1 MNFDA
6 WRHCLRGRLL
16 SRLRRTDAALRAYR
30 DALAADPASLRA
42 LAALGYLH
50 AQRGQYDLA
59 EPYLTRAAQ
68 LDPGHAELR
77 FNLGFV
83 QDKAG
88 RHAAAIESFEAA
100 VRLNPKLD
108 RAWYGMGLAQAALG
122 RHEEAARCFGRVTEL
137 QPMNGHAWY
146 ALGMA
151 WHHSR
156 APDKV
161 KEVAEHL
168 ARFDPR
174 MARKLIQDA
183 GRADLAHLV
192 RHLTDWGRS

>member
-6 WRHCLRGRLL
+6 WRHCLRGRLMT
-16 SRLRRTDAALRAYR
+16 RLRLIDAAMNAYL

-50 AQRGQYDLA
+50 AQRRHYDLA
-59 EPYLTRAAQ
+59 EPYLERAAQ
-68 LDPGHAELR
+68 LAPGRADLW
-77 FNLGFV
+77 FNLGYA

-100 VRLNPKLD
+100 VRLDPRLD

-122 RHEEAARCFGRVTEL
+122 RHREAVRCFSETTAL

-156 APDKV
+156 EPDKV

-168 ARFDPR
+168 VRFDPQMTR
-174 MARKLIQDA
+174 RLIQET

-192 RHLTDWGRS
+192 AHLADWGR